1 MPEAN
6 ETAHDGGRILS
17 PGIISWESTFCE
29 LRILPIG
36 GLYCIT
42 YTKNLIS
49 YTKLSMLKYYTYVTY
64 DMLILN
70 VSNIAIT
77 F

>member
-1 MPEAN
+1 MAQWVDVEAEKSRSERVPMRDN
-6 ETAHDGGRILS
+6 PS
-17 PGIISWESTFCE
+17 C
-29 LRILPIG
+29 LPIKPQG